1 MLNFGAYLSTNLV
14 HFAAIAAILS
24 SFACF
29 LALQLKIKAVTFMQ
43 L

>member
-1 MLNFGAYLSTNLV
+1 MPNFGACKSTNFD

-29 LALQLKIKAVTFMQ
+29 LALQLKIRAVTFMQ